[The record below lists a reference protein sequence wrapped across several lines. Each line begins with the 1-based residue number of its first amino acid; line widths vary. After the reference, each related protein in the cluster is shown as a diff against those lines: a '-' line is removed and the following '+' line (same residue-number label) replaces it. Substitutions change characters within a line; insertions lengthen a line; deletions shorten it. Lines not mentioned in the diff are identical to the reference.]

1 MTVYYEWKRKFGV
14 DLYNKNHAQAV
25 KKLLNSPDYRYL
37 KTTNRR
43 I

>member
-1 MTVYYEWKRKFGV
+1 MTVVYEWKRLFGV
-14 DLYNKNHAQAV
+14 DVYKKDHAQAV